1 MCEAVGGDDVA
12 MWQVEDL
19 DRFVDRDAL
28 LRGDDAPEPPYWA
41 HLWSGARVLAAAVP
55 AGTGRG
61 IELGCGLGLPGVTAA
76 RRGLQMICT
85 DRLAVPLSYV
95 RASAEANG
103 VHGLEVAVMDAMRP
117 ACRRGFDLVLAAE
130 ILYERSLFGALAG
143 SLRPLLAPGGLG
155 LLTDGRRIDTT
166 EFYHAM
172 ENAGLAWR
180 SHDVPVDEEGV
191 TVRVRLVEFR
201 RVEDQ
206 SPWRV
211 ILR

>member
-1 MCEAVGGDDVA
+1 VRESVGGDDVA
-12 MWQVEDL
+12 LWQVEDL

-28 LRGDDAPEPPYWA
+28 LRGDDAPDPPYWA

-55 AGTGRG
+55 AGAGRG

-76 RRGLQMICT
+76 RRGTRMLCT
-85 DRLAVPLSYV
+85 DRVAAPLSYV
-95 RASAEANG
+95 RASAAANG
-103 VHGLEVAVMDAMRP
+103 VRGLEVAVMDAMRP
-117 ACRRGFDLVLAAE
+117 ACGGAFDLVLAAE
-130 ILYERSLFGALAG
+130 LLYERPLFGTLAG
-143 SLRPLLAPGGLG
+143 SLRLLLAPGGRG

-166 EFYHAM
+166 AFYR
-172 ENAGLAWR
+172 ELEQAGLAWHGR
-180 SHDVPVDEEGV
+180 DVPIEEEGV

-206 SPWRV
+206 SPWRA